1 MASPFNA
8 DFRGRENNQP
18 SYDCQV
24 LAVACSTQRQRPPF
38 LEVPSSVDYFLAR
51 ISRKAKT

>member
-1 MASPFNA
+1 
-8 DFRGRENNQP
+8 
-18 SYDCQV
+18 